1 MIQGLILYTQFF
13 TRIRIPVEIKDPG
26 HKFRDNIQYFTLFG
40 LILGCLEA
48 ALFLG
53 YTYLFPQ
60 WFAWML
66 FWMTDGMITGGFHLD
81 ALADTADGVMSSRT
95 SDKMFKIM
103 KDSRL
108 GTMGTLA
115 LIYFYA
121 ILFGVGAILAVRF
134 DRFQLTMLVLISVMM
149 AKTGISLLFYKM
161 TYAGEAP
168 GLATIWQGIKTW
180 RIGIS
185 QVVSLIAIGVLLGYP
200 GLISYLAVLIV
211 AYGYRRYMLA
221 LLGGFSGDT
230 LGGFAEISQVI
241 FLLAYVIVTKLM

>member
-1 MIQGLILYTQFF
+1 
-13 TRIRIPVEIKDPG
+13 
-26 HKFRDNIQYFTLFG
+26 
-40 LILGCLEA
+40 
-48 ALFLG
+48 
-53 YTYLFPQ
+53 
-60 WFAWML
+60 
-66 FWMTDGMITGGFHLD
+66 
-81 ALADTADGVMSSRT
+81 
-95 SDKMFKIM
+95 
-103 KDSRL
+103 
-108 GTMGTLA
+108 
-115 LIYFYA
+115 
-121 ILFGVGAILAVRF
+121 
-134 DRFQLTMLVLISVMM
+134 
-149 AKTGISLLFYKM
+149 TGISLLFYKM

-211 AYGYRRYMLA
+211 AYDYRRYMLA